1 MSIRT
6 RGIPIVG
13 SLFFLT
19 STLAFSAQATDNAQA
34 PDNTGNNKQ
43 QMTTADQQS
52 NTAADREITQKIRKY
67 LVADKSLST
76 YAHNVKIITRDG
88 MVTLK
93 GPVKS
98 EDEKQKV
105 VTTAAQVVDPGKI
118 DDRLTVKSE

>member
-1 MSIRT
+1 MRKQ
-6 RGIPIVG
+6 RVKVPVWAFFFA

-19 STLAFSAQATDNAQA
+19 STFAVSAQQA

-43 QMTTADQQS
+43 QGITADQQS
-52 NTAADREITQKIRKY
+52 NAAADRAITRKIRKS
-67 LVADKSLST
+67 LIADKSLST
-76 YAHNVKIITRDG
+76 DAHNVKIITKNG

-105 VTTAAQVVDPGKI
+105 ASMAAEVVDASKI
-118 DDRLTVKSE
+118 DNQLTVKGE

>member
-6 RGIPIVG
+6 RGIPILG
-13 SLFFLT
+13 ALFLLT
-19 STLAFSAQATDNAQA
+19 GVLALSAQA
-34 PDNTGNNKQ
+34 PDNTANNKQ
-43 QMTTADQQS
+43 PGIAADQQS
-52 NTAADREITQKIRKY
+52 NTASDRMITQNIRKA
-67 LVADKSLST
+67 LMADKSLST

-105 VTTAAQVVDPGKI
+105 IAAATRVVHAKQI
-118 DDRLTVKSE
+118 DDELTVKSD